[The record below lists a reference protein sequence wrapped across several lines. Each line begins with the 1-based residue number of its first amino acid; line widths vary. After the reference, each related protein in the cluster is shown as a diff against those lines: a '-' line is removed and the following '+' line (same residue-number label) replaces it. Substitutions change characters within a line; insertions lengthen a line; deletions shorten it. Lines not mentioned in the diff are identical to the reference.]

1 MILSFISDTGV
12 GGSPPMNATS
22 FVGIDGALHG
32 TGLASPS
39 IPTHLAPTGTQKDAI
54 LGLLVNSVSTTAP
67 TAPAGWTAL
76 TASASSTMCFRWIW
90 KWAATNAETFGTPAD
105 ATRAVV
111 WVYRFT
117 VAPAVPFIEAPI
129 DKTNPTNNPKGS
141 GTGGNTV
148 RHTGHTLVQ
157 SSAHLLFAT
166 AAKANVSVTNR
177 TGAASTAVLG
187 ATTSKVMYGRSN
199 GAVAEW
205 LQQNGATDGPT
216 ETMSSVLELAA

>member
-1 MILSFISDTGV
+1 MMILSFISDTGA
-12 GGSPPMNATS
+12 GGSPPVNATS
-22 FVGIDGALHG
+22 FVGIDGVTHG
-32 TGLASPS
+32 TGLASPT

-54 LGLLVNSVSTTAP
+54 VALLVNSVNTTAP
-67 TAPAGWTAL
+67 TAPAGWTVL
-76 TASASSTMCFRWIW
+76 PGASSSTMCFRWIW
-90 KWAATNAETFGTPAD
+90 KWATTNSETFGTPAD

-117 VAPAVPFIEAPI
+117 VAPSVPII
-129 DKTNPTNNPKGS
+129 GVPTNNPKGS
-141 GTGGNTV
+141 GIGGNTV
-148 RHTGHTLVQ
+148 RHTAHTLIQ
-157 SSAHLLFAT
+157 PSAHLLFGT

-216 ETMSSVLELAA
+216 ESMSSVLELVA